1 MSIEA
6 AIAAAVAQATDEVAS
21 KIKETFV
28 ENASAHVGGTGNY
41 IASITDKGGGMEHTI
56 LADPAA
62 MGLNSAMTYRN
73 IGDFWHGSF
82 GNDAREGMTAILG
95 DGKCGPLSDSGKNGA
110 FSNAF
115 GHDTVGKNRHKF
127 WPDIENT
134 VEANI
139 DAWTRAALAAAGLEV
154 I

>member
-82 GNDAREGMTAILG
+82 GNDARAEMTGILG
-95 DGKCGPLSDSGKNGA
+95 DGKCGS
-110 FSNAF
+110 FF
-115 GHDTVGKNRHKF
+115 GENTAGTQRHKF